1 MYPKYSLDRKPD
13 CRRRDAFEFRLEFV
27 AEWKLSSDRYL
38 PGLCVA
44 NRAPADTEVTRKL
57 VRRSPLNASQSI
69 EAFNNTRADVFL
81 S

>member
-1 MYPKYSLDRKPD
+1 MLD
-13 CRRRDAFEFRLEFV
+13 
-27 AEWKLSSDRYL
+27 WKVPGDRYL

-44 NRAPADTEVTRKL
+44 NKAPADTEVTRKL
-57 VRRSPLNASQSI
+57 VRRSPLKESQSI